1 MKNNLISLLD
11 TVFPNVNRLFTS
23 PARIDGGEKWVDF
36 VAKFWHCECI
46 SEHSEKAFTNKYQR
60 WCKKPGCNFSTAK
73 AHSIYAAVCE
83 HIGCMPKCNTTKL
96 LVDQAVAQL
105 RATSAV
111 FAALKNE
118 MQTLASQLPDYSVVI
133 GMFGVGDTLGPQLMA
148 EIGDVRRFHHKQSFS
163 SFCRCGCT
171 SLSVWHF

>member
-1 MKNNLISLLD
+1 M
-11 TVFPNVNRLFTS
+11 
-23 PARIDGGEKWVDF
+23 DF

-83 HIGCMPKCNTTKL
+83 PIGCMPKCNTTKL

-171 SLSVWHF
+171 SLSVWHFWTPSQILCKPLRRCKIEI